1 MRARVPGLLI
11 AGLLG
16 VASTGPAL
24 AGPRITAVSP
34 DTVRLNTT
42 LLVRGEGFRETRGQA
57 PLALVFTGRVTD
69 ADGSVRE
76 VRDVRL
82 SAAQVTD
89 RQVRAPVTRAFVE
102 AIGLQA
108 GRFEGTVTLEGLRV
122 LPVPL
127 AWSATLFPP
136 DVLTLLAR
144 HLGFADE
151 TSPLP
156 PTWALVAA
164 YLALALFLL
173 LVVFALFAGVASW
186 AERRIAGR
194 MQNRIGPN
202 RVGPQGI
209 LQWLADGIKCF
220 LKEDFIPPKSLPV
233 LFRVGPYF
241 AMVGVVLTLVTIPF
255 GQALVVTDLSVG
267 VYYVLAVTGFT
278 VVGILVG
285 GFASAN
291 KWSLLG
297 GFRSAAQIVSYE
309 IPSGLAV
316 ATVVV
321 LAGSL
326 GFQTIVE
333 RQGGWPWQWYLFHNP
348 FTFVAFFFFLV
359 SSLAEGNRTP
369 FDLPEAESE
378 LVAGYNTE
386 YSGLRFVFYFFAE
399 WGNLY
404 VMSALM
410 TALFLGGWQVPGV
423 AAAAMAASVPL
434 TLLGWAF
441 FTAKALFLVF
451 VVIWL
456 RWTLPR
462 IRVDQLMVVCWKYLV
477 PLGAVVFLGAA
488 AWGAFVHGAAETAVS
503 VAMFAGGVLVAVL
516 FARKVLR
523 ALRQGP
529 LEVSLNPFL

>member
-1 MRARVPGLLI
+1 MRGWAAVLVGL
-11 AGLLG
+11 
-16 VASTGPAL
+16 VAAVGPAR
-24 AGPRITAVSP
+24 AGGTSRVHRITPAV
-34 DTVRLNTT
+34 VRLNST
-42 LLVRGEGFRETRGQA
+42 LIVRGEGFG
-57 PLALVFTGRVTD
+57 LAGTSSPAALILSGRLVA
-69 ADGSVRE
+69 ADGSARE
-76 VRDVRL
+76 VRNLRL
-82 SAAQVTD
+82 DGARVAD
-89 RQVRAPVTRAFVE
+89 REVRAPVSRAFVD
-102 AIGLQA
+102 AIGLQTV
-108 GRFEGTVTLEGLRV
+108 RFEGTVTIAGLKEPV
-122 LPVPL
+122 QPVP
-127 AWSATLFPP
+127 WSATLFPP
-136 DVLTLLAR
+136 DVLTFTAR
-144 HLGFADE
+144 QFGFADE
-151 TSPLP
+151 TTATP
-156 PTWALVAA
+156 PAAALLGVYAV
-164 YLALALFLL
+164 LALFLL

-209 LQWLADGIKCF
+209 LQWLADGVKCF
-220 LKEDFIPPKSLPV
+220 LKEDFIPPNALRV

-255 GQALVVTDLSVG
+255 GHALVVTDLSVG

-278 VVGILVG
+278 VVGILIG

-326 GFQTIVE
+326 SFQTIIE

-404 VMSALM
+404 IMSALM

-423 AAAAMAASVPL
+423 SAEVQAASWAW
-434 TLLGWAF
+434 TLAGWAV

-462 IRVDQLMVVCWKYLV
+462 IRVDQLMSVCWKYLV
-477 PLGAVVFLGAA
+477 PLGAVLFLGATA
-488 AWGAFVHGAAETAVS
+488 YGTLVHGVAEEAGRL
-503 VAMFAGGVLVAVL
+503 AMFAVGAALAIVFVRRLVNVL
-516 FARKVLR
+516 K
-523 ALRQGP
+523 QGP
-529 LEVSLNPFL
+529 FEVSVNPFL

>member
-1 MRARVPGLLI
+1 MGVRCFPVLLVAVVAI
-11 AGLLG
+11 ATKA
-16 VASTGPAL
+16 VAF
-24 AGPRITAVSP
+24 AGPRITDVSP
-34 DTVRLNTT
+34 DPMRLNSTIQ
-42 LLVRGEGFRETRGQA
+42 VRGEGFGSLEPRPRLGIR
-57 PLALVFTGRVTD
+57 FTGRLVGT
-69 ADGSVRE
+69 DGSVRDVQDVVLPA
-76 VRDVRL
+76 VRV
-82 SAAQVTD
+82 SD
-89 RQVRAPVTRAFVE
+89 REIRGRVTRDFVE
-102 AIGLQA
+102 TLGLRSA
-108 GRFEGTVTLEGLRV
+108 RFEGLVTVEGLSAI
-122 LPVPL
+122 PSPF
-127 AWSATLFPP
+127 AWSATVFPP
-136 DVLTLLAR
+136 DVLTALVQTF
-144 HLGFADE
+144 GFADE
-151 TSPLP
+151 SSPLP
-156 PTWALVAA
+156 ATGVLIATYVV
-164 YLALALFLL
+164 LALFLL

-209 LQWLADGIKCF
+209 LQWIADGIKCF
-220 LKEDFIPPKSLPV
+220 QKEDFIPPKALPV
-233 LFRVGPYF
+233 LFRIGPYF
-241 AMVGVVLTLVTIPF
+241 AMVGVVVTLVTIPF
-255 GQALVVTDLSVG
+255 GQALVVTDLNVG

-278 VVGILVG
+278 VVGILIG

-326 GFQTIVE
+326 GFQTIIE

-386 YSGLRFVFYFFAE
+386 YSGMRFVFYFFAE

-404 VMSALM
+404 IMSALM

-423 AAAAMAASVPL
+423 PAPVMAQSIPL
-434 TLLGWAF
+434 TVLGWAF

-477 PLGAVVFLGAA
+477 PLGALVFLGAA
-488 AWGAFVHGAAETAVS
+488 AWGVFVRGLAEVAAS
-503 VAMFAGGVLVAVL
+503 VTMFGVGVLLVVV
-516 FARKVLR
+516 FVRKVVR
-523 ALRQGP
+523 TLRQGP
-529 LEVSLNPFL
+529 FEVSLNPFL

>member
-1 MRARVPGLLI
+1 MHGSRW
-11 AGLLG
+11 LLG
-16 VASTGPAL
+16 GLVGVLMGGAAQ
-24 AGPRITAVSP
+24 AGPRILSVSP
-34 DTVRLNTT
+34 QTIRLNST
-42 LLVRGEGFRETRGQA
+42 LQVRGHALCEGRPDEA
-57 PLALVFTGRVTD
+57 LALVFTGRLQGT
-69 ADGSVRE
+69 DGSVHEVRE
-76 VRDVRL
+76 VRLPAVCIKD
-82 SAAQVTD
+82 D
-89 RQVRAPVTRAFVE
+89 EVRAPVTRALVE
-102 AIGLQA
+102 ALGLQTA
-108 GRFEGTVTLEGLRV
+108 RFEGQVTIAGPIAPPE
-122 LPVPL
+122 PL
-127 AWSATLFPP
+127 AWSATVFPP
-136 DVLTLLAR
+136 DVLTVLAR
-144 HLGFADE
+144 TVGFAGE
-151 TSPLP
+151 QSPLP
-156 PTWALVAA
+156 PTWALIATYVG
-164 YLALALFLL
+164 LALFLL

-202 RVGPQGI
+202 RVGPQGF
-209 LQWLADGIKCF
+209 LQWLADGVKCL
-220 LKEDFIPPKSLPV
+220 LKEDFIPPKSLSV
-233 LFRVGPYF
+233 LFRLGPYF

-255 GQALVVTDLSVG
+255 GHALVVADLNVG

-291 KWSLLG
+291 KWALLG

-326 GFQTIVE
+326 GFQTIIE

-386 YSGLRFVFYFFAE
+386 YSGMRFVFYFFAE

-404 VMSALM
+404 IMSALM

-423 AAAAMAASVPL
+423 SVQAMASSWPL
-434 TLLGWAF
+434 TILGWAV
-441 FTAKALFLVF
+441 FTFKALALVF

-477 PLGAVVFLGAA
+477 PLGATVFLGAA
-488 AWGAFVHGAAETAVS
+488 AWGALVRGPAEVAVS
-503 VAMFAGGVLVAVL
+503 VAMFGLGVSGAAV
-516 FARKVLR
+516 FARKVIR
-523 ALRQGP
+523 TLRQGP
-529 LEVSLNPFL
+529 FEVSLNPFL

>member
-1 MRARVPGLLI
+1 MRVLGSLV
-11 AGLLG
+11 AGLFA
-16 VASTGPAL
+16 VANAGA
-24 AGPRITAVSP
+24 AHGGPRITAVSP
-34 DTVRLNTT
+34 DTVRLNAT
-42 LLVRGEGFRETRGQA
+42 LQVRGEGFGEAGGQA
-57 PLALVFTGRVTD
+57 PLALLFTGQVTD

-82 SAAQVTD
+82 PAERVAD
-89 RQVRAPVTRAFVE
+89 REVRAPLTRAFVE
-102 AIGLQA
+102 ALGLKTA
-108 GRFEGTVTLEGLRV
+108 RFRGTVTVEGLRA
-122 LPVPL
+122 LPVPFE
-127 AWSATLFPP
+127 WSATLFPP
-136 DVLTLLAR
+136 DVLTLLAG
-144 HLGFADE
+144 LYGFADE

-156 PTWALVAA
+156 PTWTLVAA
-164 YLALALFLL
+164 YLVLALFLL

-209 LQWLADGIKCF
+209 LQWLADGVKCF

-278 VVGILVG
+278 VVGILIG

-326 GFQTIVE
+326 GFQTIIE

-348 FTFVAFFFFLV
+348 FTLVAFFFFLV

-386 YSGLRFVFYFFAE
+386 YSGMRFVFYFFAE

-404 VMSALM
+404 IMSALM
-410 TALFLGGWQVPGV
+410 TSLFLGGWQVPGV
-423 AAAAMAASVPL
+423 PAATMAASVPL
-434 TLLGWAF
+434 TLLGWAV

-462 IRVDQLMVVCWKYLV
+462 IRVDQLMSVCWKYLV
-477 PLGAVVFLGAA
+477 PLGALVFLGAA
-488 AWGAFVHGAAETAVS
+488 AWGVFVRGAAETAMS
-503 VAMFAGGVLVAVL
+503 VATFGAGVALAAV

-523 ALRQGP
+523 TLRQGP
-529 LEVSLNPFL
+529 FQVSLNPFL

>member
-1 MRARVPGLLI
+1 MQARLLGSLI
-11 AGLLG
+11 AGLFG
-16 VASTGPAL
+16 VANVGA
-24 AGPRITAVSP
+24 AHGGPRITAASP
-34 DTVRLNTT
+34 DTVRLNST
-42 LLVRGEGFRETRGQA
+42 LQVRGDGLGEGRTQT
-57 PLALVFTGRVTD
+57 PLALVFTGRLTSP
-69 ADGSVRE
+69 DGTVRE

-82 SAAQVTD
+82 PAMRVND
-89 RQVRAPVTRAFVE
+89 REVRAALTRPFVE
-102 AIGLQA
+102 ALGLETA
-108 GRFEGTVTLEGLRV
+108 RFEGNVTVEGLRAI
-122 LPVPL
+122 PVPFE
-127 AWSATLFPP
+127 WSATLFPP
-136 DVLTLLAR
+136 DVLTLLVRAF
-144 HLGFADE
+144 GFADE
-151 TSPLP
+151 GSPLP
-156 PTWALVAA
+156 PTWVLVAA
-164 YLALALFLL
+164 YVVLALFLL

-316 ATVVV
+316 AAVVV

-326 GFQTIVE
+326 GFQTIIE

-386 YSGLRFVFYFFAE
+386 YSGMRFVFYFFAE

-423 AAAAMAASVPL
+423 AAATMAASVPL
-434 TLLGWAF
+434 TVLGWAF
-441 FTAKALFLVF
+441 FTAKALALVF

-488 AWGAFVHGAAETAVS
+488 AWGAFVHGAVETAVS
-503 VAMFAGGVLVAVL
+503 VAMFAAGVVVAAV

-523 ALRQGP
+523 TLRQGP
-529 LEVSLNPFL
+529 LGVSLNPFQ